1 MADPKAPDPH
11 DEATIASGLGGVAG
25 ASTAA
30 SSEHAP
36 ARIPEQI
43 GHYRIKR
50 IIAAGGMG
58 VVYEA
63 IQEHPRRTVAL
74 KIVKQ
79 GIASRS
85 ALRRFEYESQI
96 LARLRHPGIAQVY
109 EAGMHDD
116 GSGGVPFFAMEYIAA
131 ARDLIDYARSK
142 ELPTRER
149 LQLFDKVC
157 DAVHH
162 GHQKGIIHRDLKP
175 ANILVDTTG
184 QPKII
189 DFGVARATDS
199 DLAMPTLQT
208 DVGQLV
214 GTVQYMSPEQI
225 EADPHD
231 IDTRSDV
238 YALGVVLYKLLTD
251 KLPYDVSGTV
261 IYEATRMIR
270 ESQPKRLGTIDRH
283 LRGDV
288 ETIVLHALEKDRDR
302 RYQSAIELASDIRRY
317 LNSRPIQARPPSL
330 TYTFRTFVKRNK
342 MIVGAVAAVFIALVS
357 GIVGTTSQWRRAD
370 QQKTVAVEQRDRA
383 EHMFGQVKDLAH
395 TFMFPFHDAI
405 QGLDGAIPA
414 RELLVTSALKYLD
427 GLTEEAADRPDLM
440 VEVARAYDRVGD
452 IQGGF
457 RNPSLGDT
465 EGALQNYRRAMEIRL
480 ELCAADPENVE
491 WRNDL
496 AASHVRIGDILRN
509 TGDVGG
515 ALVEYEK
522 ALVIREG
529 LPENEAYQRLLSFAL
544 NVAGD
549 MLVKMSELSKA
560 REYFDRS
567 LVISK
572 KIAAENPEDDR
583 LQRELSVA
591 YGRVAKVFGETGD
604 HNAALRRYRELLR
617 IREQVL
623 ARNPTSGRYRRDVA
637 VAHLFIGLAYLEL
650 EQPAEALSHL
660 VHFRDVSQQRAEA
673 NPKNWRTK
681 RDLGAG
687 CEYVGRAQMRMGDLT
702 AATTSLDRCQSI
714 IIPLSEQ
721 NPDNTGLQE
730 FVASSYEARGL
741 LAMSRDDNAAAVEH
755 FSGAVRIFDLLAA
768 GDPENFELRA
778 NHAGMILDLGTA
790 LAAAGRNI
798 EAEDRL
804 ETARELFESM
814 FTAQREKA
822 SVRLGLAET
831 LGELAAVKAE
841 RGDDRMAQR
850 HARHALDVL
859 DGRYGATAERIRA
872 EVQSTLSGLTSDG

>member
-1 MADPKAPDPH
+1 MADPKTPDPH
-11 DEATIASGLGGVAG
+11 DEATIDPGPQRVAQ

-36 ARIPEQI
+36 ANIPDRI

-63 IQEHPRRTVAL
+63 VQEHPRRTVAL
-74 KIVKQ
+74 KIIKQ

-131 ARDLIDYARSK
+131 AKDLIEYARSK
-142 ELPTRER
+142 ELSTRER
-149 LQLFDKVC
+149 LRLFDKVC
-157 DAVHH
+157 EAVHH

-208 DVGQLV
+208 DVGQLI

-225 EADPHD
+225 DADPHD

-238 YALGVVLYKLLTD
+238 YALGVVLYKLLTN

-270 ESQPKRLGTIDRH
+270 EEQPKRLSTIDRF

-302 RYQSAIELASDIRRY
+302 RYQSAIELGADIRRY
-317 LNSRPIQARPPSL
+317 LDNRTIHARPPSL

-342 MIVGAVAAVFIALVS
+342 ILVGAVAAVFIALVA

-370 QQKTVAVEQRDRA
+370 QQTKLVVEQRDRA
-383 EHMFGQVKDLAH
+383 ERMFGQVKDLAY
-395 TFMFPFHDAI
+395 TFMFPIHDAI
-405 QGLDGAIPA
+405 QKLDGAIPA
-414 RELLVTSALKYLD
+414 RELLVKTAMKYLD

-440 VEVARAYDRVGD
+440 FDVARAYDRVGD

-465 EGALQNYRRAMEIRL
+465 EAALANYRRALTIRL
-480 ELCAADPENVE
+480 ELSAADPDYTEL
-491 WRNDL
+491 RNDL
-496 AASHVRIGDILRN
+496 AASYVRIGDILKN
-509 TGDVGG
+509 TGDVSG
-515 ALVEYEK
+515 ALAAYEK
-522 ALVIREG
+522 ALVIREA
-529 LPENEAYQRLLSFAL
+529 LPVTGDHQRLLAFAL
-544 NVAGD
+544 NTVGD
-549 MLVKMSELSKA
+549 MHLKMSELARA
-560 REYFDRS
+560 REFFDRS
-567 LVISK
+567 LAISK
-572 KIAAENPEDDR
+572 KLAAENMGDDR
-583 LQRELSVA
+583 LQRDLSVA
-591 YGRVAKVFGETGD
+591 YGRVARVLGETGD
-604 HNAALRRYRELLR
+604 HKARLRRYREQLR
-617 IREQVL
+617 IREQLL
-623 ARNPTSGRYRRDVA
+623 AKNPTSGRYKRDVA
-637 VAHLFIGLAYLEL
+637 VAHLFIGSAFLDM
-650 EQPAEALSHL
+650 EQPGEALSHL
-660 VHFRDVSQQRAEA
+660 IHFRDMSQQRAEA
-673 NPKNWRTK
+673 NPKDWRNK

-687 CEYVGRAQMRMGDLT
+687 CEFVGRAQTRIGDLI
-702 AATTSLDRCQSI
+702 AASTSLDRCQSI
-714 IIPLSEQ
+714 IMALSDQ
-721 NPDNTGLQE
+721 NPENTEVKE

-741 LAMSRDDNAAAVEH
+741 LALSMDDNNAAVEH
-755 FSGAVRIFDLLAA
+755 FRDAMRIFDLLAA
-768 GDPENFELRA
+768 GDAGNFDLRA
-778 NHAGMILDLGTA
+778 NHARMILDLGIA
-790 LAAAGRNI
+790 LAAAGRSDD
-798 EAEDRL
+798 AEDRL
-804 ETARELFESM
+804 DTARELFESM
-814 FTAQREKA
+814 FTAQPEKA
-822 SVRLGLAET
+822 SLRLGLAEA
-831 LGELAAVKAE
+831 LGELAALEAD
-841 RGDDRMAQR
+841 RGDSPGGQR
-850 HARHALDVL
+850 HARYALDVL
-859 DGRYGATAERIRA
+859 DGRHGPTAERIRA
-872 EVQSTLSGLTSDG
+872 EVRSTLSEMTTDG